1 MPREFKRSERVADA
15 LQRELAELLRTE
27 LDDPRVELANITS
40 VDVSRDLTSAKVFV
54 SFIGQRSP
62 EQCAEAMAAL
72 NGATGFLR
80 GRLSGVIRLRIMPRL
95 QFIHDTTGDRGQRL
109 AALIEHALASDER
122 ARRAE
127 QT

>member
-40 VDVSRDLTSAKVFV
+40 VDVSRDLASAKVFV
-54 SFIGQRSP
+54 SFIGQRSV
-62 EQCAEAMAAL
+62 EQCAEAIAAL
-72 NGATGFLR
+72 NGAAGFLR
-80 GRLSGVIRLRIMPRL
+80 GRLGGVIRLRIVPRL
-95 QFIHDTTGDRGQRL
+95 HFIHDTTGDRGQRL

-122 ARRAE
+122 TRRAE